1 MKLINESKSS
11 FTINQVEEE
20 IKSESSSSS
29 SDDEAEDLK
38 LEKLLKKNLA
48 EKSEG
53 EKRMTLS
60 YAQDLWLIKKEK
72 RDQKVIATI
81 KQKRN
86 NIIMHA
92 ALTFVC

>member
-38 LEKLLKKNLA
+38 LEKLLKNNLA

-53 EKRMTLS
+53 ERRMTLS
-60 YAQDLWLIKKEK
+60 YA
-72 RDQKVIATI
+72 
-81 KQKRN
+81 
-86 NIIMHA
+86 
-92 ALTFVC
+92 